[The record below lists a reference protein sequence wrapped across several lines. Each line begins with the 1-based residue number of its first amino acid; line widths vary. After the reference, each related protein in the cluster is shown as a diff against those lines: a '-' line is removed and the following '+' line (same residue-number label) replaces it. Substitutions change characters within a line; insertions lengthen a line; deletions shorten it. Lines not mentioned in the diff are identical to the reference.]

1 MPTSKTAIFDMFHPA
16 VLATYWAVVILF
28 AMVVKQPVFVLLT
41 FASLLSFMIVVC
53 GKSSL
58 HMLFFAS
65 PVVLVLAVLNPIFV
79 CEGQTFLFSVFGRS
93 IFLEPA
99 IYGLFQALVLLN
111 VIMAFYCASCV
122 LQTGKLFALFGRRL
136 PTLTVVFSMVVR
148 FMNAFV
154 RQGKQLAK
162 TMQACTSVGKIKP
175 TKLVSRTSTA
185 LLGQGLEDG
194 RILADVMCSR
204 AWACGMPRTTYVRFT
219 FCLLDALA
227 LVVLLLLAALSAA
240 SVVLWCA
247 NFAYYPSISPVA
259 PWYAYASYAALLLLP
274 FLVLLRF
281 CKK

>member
-122 LQTGKLFALFGRRL
+122 LQTGKFFALFGKRL

-175 TKLVSRTSTA
+175 TNLVSRTSTA

-194 RILADVMCSR
+194 RTLADVMSAR
-204 AWACGMPRTTYVRFT
+204 AWACGMPCTTYVRFT
-219 FCLLDALA
+219 FCLRDALT
-227 LVVLLLLAALSAA
+227 LMVLFLLGALSVA
-240 SVVLWCA
+240 SVVIWCA
-247 NFAYYPSISPVA
+247 NFAYYPTISPIA
-259 PWYAYASYAALLLLP
+259 PWYAYVSYAALLLLP
-274 FLVLLRF
+274 FLVLVRF